1 MHKILVLYL
10 VLFRIIPIKPDSDS
24 LRQLK
29 NKVLTNNLN
38 YDKNISPSDLVVV
51 YLEMSFKQFVGID
64 DKNQIDTTTL
74 YLIVAWT
81 NQRLTWNSTEIGNL
95 PLMFKANLLWLPD
108 LYVINTGDSNWFIT
122 VSDSNLAELYWNG
135 KVKITF
141 ALNGMF

>member
-64 DKNQIDTTTL
+64 DKNQIYTTTL

-108 LYVINTGDSNWFIT
+108 LYVINTGDSNGFIT

>member
-1 MHKILVLYL
+1 M
-10 VLFRIIPIKPDSDS
+10 
-24 LRQLK
+24 
-29 NKVLTNNLN
+29 
-38 YDKNISPSDLVVV
+38 
-51 YLEMSFKQFVGID
+51 ID

-108 LYVINTGDSNWFIT
+108 LYVINTGDSNGFIT

-141 ALNGMF
+141 ALNGMFQIILKKIIQLFF

>member
-108 LYVINTGDSNWFIT
+108 LYVINTGDSNGFIT